1 VQEEQQQPSGTLAAG
16 SSAAA
21 AVPSTRQQG
30 SRQEMAPALQQSL
43 MRQVPLQQPPPVPG
57 GTGLTAQFLAEQGR
71 SYATPFEG
79 VMPAMISHAPA
90 LGQYQP
96 HIGHVLGAAATAQ
109 RMMQSQAWQQQVGLL
124 QPPMLPQPPGLLQP
138 QMILHSQMLF
148 PEQQGGTLGGL
159 TYPTATDG
167 SFSYGMPGGRFM
179 PAEAMAGEGG
189 GQQKQQ
195 LECSSR
201 GGVAWQAGA
210 GQQWQQQPLHK
221 QE

>member
-1 VQEEQQQPSGTLAAG
+1 
-16 SSAAA
+16 
-21 AVPSTRQQG
+21 
-30 SRQEMAPALQQSL
+30 
-43 MRQVPLQQPPPVPG
+43 
-57 GTGLTAQFLAEQGR
+57 
-71 SYATPFEG
+71 
-79 VMPAMISHAPA
+79 MPAMISHAPA

-195 LECSSR
+195 LEEKGGQKKGGGSR
-201 GGVAWQAGA
+201 RDMSGKARDMPTLSFFDAKGGYTKVCAFACLVLLFSC
-210 GQQWQQQPLHK
+210 P
-221 QE
+221 